1 MLNNNA
7 VKKPETAKSS
17 INLSANNIIM
27 ALITKRNKP
36 RVTMV
41 AGSVKKIN
49 KGLTNIFNKE
59 IIRATIIADTQPAT
73 STPGKILAKTMTAKA
88 VNKIFKKLF
97 MLLNFKFL
105 KSLRNHV
112 INIILLKVHQ

>member
-1 MLNNNA
+1 LNRENKADLKIDSNILNNNA

-36 RVTMV
+36 KVTRV

-49 KGLTNIFNKE
+49 RGLTNIFSKE
-59 IIRATIIADTQPAT
+59 IMRATIIADT
-73 STPGKILAKTMTAKA
+73 
-88 VNKIFKKLF
+88 
-97 MLLNFKFL
+97 
-105 KSLRNHV
+105 
-112 INIILLKVHQ
+112 